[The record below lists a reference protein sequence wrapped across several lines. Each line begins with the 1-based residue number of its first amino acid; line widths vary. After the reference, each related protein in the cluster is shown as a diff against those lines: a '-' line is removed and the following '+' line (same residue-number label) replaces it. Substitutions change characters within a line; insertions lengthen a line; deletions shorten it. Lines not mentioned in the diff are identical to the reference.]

1 MALLRVSVKFLPRR
15 SSRRRVLYNDCY
27 TKLLEILIYSHLRIF
42 RLSPT
47 EFRSC
52 KIRKI
57 TQLSADTKS
66 YEVVLPDPKAKMV
79 RMVVFTTFF
88 PLMYLHNLHM
98 RTFSS
103 QKKHTMYIF
112 NRKIFRIWHQ
122 GWHNFLFLAG
132 KGSSRR

>member
-1 MALLRVSVKFLPRR
+1 MALLRFSVKFLPRR

-79 RMVVFTTFF
+79 RIVVFTTFF
-88 PLMYLHNLHM
+88 S
-98 RTFSS
+98 T
-103 QKKHTMYIF
+103 
-112 NRKIFRIWHQ
+112 
-122 GWHNFLFLAG
+122 
-132 KGSSRR
+132 